1 MVHIIPWS
9 IRKGMTNLTEK
20 GQYNGNLSHITFL
33 QKILTGKEA
42 IVVCWS
48 GSTDLIK
55 PKRATDTTDKTDPIY
70 WTNNYYKYDFHK
82 GYYFL
87 GTPISGSCNREV
99 DFDNSQINDDMISMK
114 SNANWKIRFDFQP
127 SDLINN
133 NSAVKK
139 INNKAKW
146 FKLNNQIITHKKLM
160 KMLEEQNEL
169 SHKFLPKR
177 SDFYKF
183 YSIPELN
190 ENEWLYISDCDYEFR
205 DMDGKIFACEI
216 TFSSV
221 SDLIQT
227 SGRAQ
232 EQYIQCGA
240 IGEPYTF
247 PKIKI
252 NEESGKSYLDFE
264 IVEPQRARWLQVD
277 WQGPGGFTDVIVM
290 GREIYKDE
298 EGNWCTKAPKQL
310 LFNRLAEP
318 KINEF
323 NRNSLPTKNYYLFH
337 DSMLLFETSKE
348 WIETWKNIDNVVSQN
363 AYSSAITLGNKN
375 EWSGFIHKS
384 NPIDGTPPTH
394 ASYLDANWHPLH
406 NLGPMN
412 KTFDNI
418 GSPYCADS
426 ITYWSAD
433 NMVQILNKNSFVFST
448 QEIIP
453 LSFYSTNPYKLN
465 NLPII
470 GGFFAKMLGDRT
482 LNPRLKRLYTF
493 RLMMFLGCDIGS
505 LMKSIPNAELSE
517 RDDIKT
523 FLGLFNGKEDA
534 PKSLGMNAT
543 MTSILGELTDKV
555 KIVYDDKY
563 EIVDTELLGQKRYP
577 NGEFIRESEEKLV
590 FADASG
596 QPAMT
601 NWTENNFVI
610 DLVITQSIFNGN
622 IRITAYS
629 GVNAEE
635 PLWAE
640 TICSNTKWR
649 QDSYVDWTSIIYTGG
664 WDDIWTIREDE
675 MTWPETPEMEIDAP
689 FIPVNEEI
697 KEGLVGVQA
706 PVSGSL
712 YSPVIYKWENDVF
725 SSDKYEFNY
734 KHDKDIM
741 YAYNERVK
749 DIYIAYNDIDS
760 TISLKQ
766 EFIDKYKNKTLQVQI
781 EGAVSEHHHDI
792 FYDADFGTQ
801 TPTYYEIHLDEN
813 GEVVEQ
819 EIEVFG
825 KNRSQCL
832 TNFAPY
838 ETDIYCTG
846 LSYRPRDGS
855 GSSAWQGYGFS
866 NQVISLTARISFE
879 LLGNELVV
887 HLTLRDK
894 NWFVEQE
901 GKTTTQNNF
910 YKSYCTLGGYRSG
923 IVNTFYLKI
932 KNIIF
937 PEE

>member
-9 IRKGMTNLTEK
+9 IRKGMTNLTER
-20 GQYNGNLSHITFL
+20 GQYDGNLSHITFL

-55 PKRATDTTDKTDPIY
+55 PKRATDTKDKTDPVY

-99 DFDNSQINDDMISMK
+99 DFDNSQINEDMISMK

-127 SDLINN
+127 SDLIKD
-133 NSAVKK
+133 NSTIKK
-139 INNKAKW
+139 VNYNAKL
-146 FKLNNQIITHKKLM
+146 FKLNNQILKHKDLIKL
-160 KMLEEQNEL
+160 LEEQGEL

-190 ENEWLYISDCDYEFR
+190 ENEWLYISNCDYEFR
-205 DMDGKIFACEI
+205 EMSGKICACEI

-264 IVEPQRARWLQVD
+264 IVEPKRARWLQVD

-363 AYSSAITLGNKN
+363 AYSSAITLGNKS
-375 EWSGFIHKS
+375 EWQDFIHKS

-394 ASYLDANWHPLH
+394 ISYLDADWHPLN
-406 NLGPMN
+406 NLGLMN

-426 ITYWSAD
+426 ITYWSTD

-453 LSFYSTNPYKLN
+453 LSFYSTNPYKLSN
-465 NLPII
+465 FPII
-470 GGFFAKMLGDRT
+470 GGFLAKMLGDRT

-493 RLMMFLGCDIGS
+493 RLMMFLGCDVGS

-517 RDDIKT
+517 RDDIRT

-577 NGEFIRESEEKLV
+577 NGEFIRENEEKLV
-590 FADASG
+590 FADAEG
-596 QPAMT
+596 QPAIPYIT
-601 NWTENNFVI
+601 QNNFVV

-629 GVNAEE
+629 GVNVEE
-635 PLWAE
+635 SLWAE

-675 MTWPETPEMEIDAP
+675 MTWPETPEMEISAP
-689 FIPVNEEI
+689 FIPVDVSMAEATQ
-697 KEGLVGVQA
+697 GFVGDDRNYLQNMFFVWEHNSH
-706 PVSGSL
+706 SG
-712 YSPVIYKWENDVF
+712 
-725 SSDKYEFNY
+725 KYEYVDTINKTF
-734 KHDKDIM
+734 
-741 YAYNERVK
+741 YNQRTK
-749 DIYIAYNDIDS
+749 DIYMNYHDFDG
-760 TISLKQ
+760 TITTKQ
-766 EFIDKYKNKTLQVQI
+766 EFLTKYAGKTLQVQI
-781 EGAVSEHHHDI
+781 EGKVNEHHHDI

-801 TPTYYEIHLDEN
+801 TPDYYEIHLDQN
-813 GEVVEQ
+813 GAVIEQ
-819 EIEVFG
+819 EIAVFG
-825 KNRSQCL
+825 KNMNECL
-832 TNFAPY
+832 TNFVPY
-838 ETDIYCTG
+838 ETDIYANVWAYWERGTDWLRSRYG
-846 LSYRPRDGS
+846 LQKVKYTV
-855 GSSAWQGYGFS
+855 Q
-866 NQVISLTARISFE
+866 ITFE
-879 LLGNELVV
+879 LLDNEMIV
-887 HLTLRDK
+887 HFIMKDM
-894 NWFVEQE
+894 
-901 GKTTTQNNF
+901 F
-910 YKSYCTLGGYRSG
+910 YYGDMDISQPEENYRVIASMHSG
-923 IVNTFYLKI
+923 PGVGRNSKINSFYLKI